1 MSDDVFPVN
10 ENENDDFDIFFGR
23 LNGLDNRKL
32 FISLLIPFCIKELS
46 SKFSNLKLEEEI
58 ESQVDIYN
66 LISEFIKERKIQ
78 SFDNFLIYLKTK
90 DSSVPIVFGFD
101 KFCTNSEEYLTTY
114 STIFSS
120 IIARYIMNDPI
131 LVFKIIL
138 SLFISIP
145 NALYNLNLLNDENY
159 TQLSDEFNDFFTKK
173 ISPFVLKKIDYMN
186 LLNAFINNKEHIKR
200 ENNISEE
207 DFQKNPAFEIL
218 SNVISIK
225 DILLVL
231 KDNPKLKSEFLN
243 GLQQYPDMYSSVDID
258 NYISNFKKKHNLK

>member
-1 MSDDVFPVN
+1 MSDDVSPV
-10 ENENDDFDIFFGR
+10 NENDDFDILFGR
-23 LNGLDNRKL
+23 LNGIDNHKL

-46 SKFSNLKLEEEI
+46 NKFSNLKLEEEI

-120 IIARYIMNDPI
+120 IISRYIMNDPI

-159 TQLSDEFNDFFTKK
+159 TELSDEFNDFFTKK
-173 ISPFVLKKIDYMN
+173 ISDK
-186 LLNAFINNKEHIKR
+186 
-200 ENNISEE
+200 
-207 DFQKNPAFEIL
+207 
-218 SNVISIK
+218 
-225 DILLVL
+225 
-231 KDNPKLKSEFLN
+231 
-243 GLQQYPDMYSSVDID
+243 
-258 NYISNFKKKHNLK
+258 